1 MMAHM
6 VINFLILWTG
16 KINIFLIDYWDVT
29 VHRKFRWTYFLRRA
43 GTFSQSSS
51 GFLRLIVL
59 LMQCSQ
65 KINAALHKCCYEMTS
80 FSQTITLLKLPADKR
95 WCFRLF
101 TVRWN
106 VNFKSSGDACWKK
119 INTFIPM
126 VTLKQ
131 GMLIQCR
138 ALFARANT
146 CATRQRTPLC
156 GALLH
161 LIKII
166 TPSRVFN
173 SEIQDSRF
181 RCILFIISTNRRKVN
196 FWTSQLRTSYVSV
209 TAHVSRCILNC
220 SHTFTMFRTWK
231 EQINEYIAFLTINY
245 VLRKTVTKLVI

>member
-1 MMAHM
+1 MNRENKYFSYRWLRRDCPPE
-6 VINFLILWTG
+6 VPLDIL
-16 KINIFLIDYWDVT
+16 
-29 VHRKFRWTYFLRRA
+29 FLRRA
-43 GTFSQSSS
+43 GTFSQSCS
-51 GFLRLIVL
+51 GFLRLIML

-65 KINAALHKCCYEMTS
+65 KINVALHKRCYEMTS

-106 VNFKSSGDACWKK
+106 VNFKSSGGACWKK

-138 ALFARANT
+138 ALFARADT

-166 TPSRVFN
+166 TPSRVLI
-173 SEIQDSRF
+173 SEIQDLHAFYSSWAQTAEK
-181 RCILFIISTNRRKVN
+181 STFERRN
-196 FWTSQLRTSYVSV
+196 LG
-209 TAHVSRCILNC
+209 HP
-220 SHTFTMFRTWK
+220 TF
-231 EQINEYIAFLTINY
+231 Q
-245 VLRKTVTKLVI
+245 

>member
-1 MMAHM
+1 MNRENKYFSYRWLRRDCPPE
-6 VINFLILWTG
+6 VPLDIL
-16 KINIFLIDYWDVT
+16 
-29 VHRKFRWTYFLRRA
+29 FLRRA
-43 GTFSQSSS
+43 GTFSQSCS
-51 GFLRLIVL
+51 GFLRLIML

-65 KINAALHKCCYEMTS
+65 KINAALHKRCYEMTS

-106 VNFKSSGDACWKK
+106 VNFKSSGGACWKK

-138 ALFARANT
+138 ALFARADT

-166 TPSRVFN
+166 TPSRVLI
-173 SEIQDSRF
+173 SEIQDLHAFYSSWAQTAEK
-181 RCILFIISTNRRKVN
+181 STFERRNLGHPTFSNR
-196 FWTSQLRTSYVSV
+196 T
-209 TAHVSRCILNC
+209 C
-220 SHTFTMFRTWK
+220 FTMYT
-231 EQINEYIAFLTINY
+231 QLIPHIYD
-245 VLRKTVTKLVI
+245 V